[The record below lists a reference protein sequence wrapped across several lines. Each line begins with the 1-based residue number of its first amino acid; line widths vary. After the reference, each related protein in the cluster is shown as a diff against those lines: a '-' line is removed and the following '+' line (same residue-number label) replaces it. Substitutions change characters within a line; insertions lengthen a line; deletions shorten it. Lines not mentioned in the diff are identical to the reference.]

1 MKRRIL
7 LRRWCRS
14 KRINCANT
22 LTMSRCLPVLELKNK
37 SKPPTNV
44 KYVCQAAVRL
54 WLTKLKPWYQS
65 ILTHQKPPKA
75 RMSQKRRLIPIW
87 KRQMKSP
94 VNYACVIW
102 VVWLL
107 LTLLTWQPM
116 TTKNKWKIVSKK
128 PPKTTARVSN
138 SLKFHVLDYWKWVVN
153 ACVRHL
159 KKRQVTSARVV
170 TVPVWFVTCVHLLCQ
185 SCVKSNNGR
194 YKSVMAK
201 YKPKCQPIS
210 RHFYSTKNVKRSSVL
225 SKKVARALLSCR
237 MHILNP
243 PSLISLITVMG
254 LRHRAMSVS
263 PKANNKNI
271 KTVATILATGT
282 PMTMKSAV

>member
-7 LRRWCRS
+7 LKRWCRS

-22 LTMSRCLPVLELKNK
+22 RTMSRCLPVLELKNK

-44 KYVCQAAVRL
+44 KYVCQAAVQS
-54 WLTKLKPWYQS
+54 WLTKLKLWYQS
-65 ILTHQKPPKA
+65 ISTHQKPPKV
-75 RMSQKRRLIPIW
+75 RMSQKPHLIPIW
-87 KRQMKSP
+87 KQQMKSP
-94 VNYACVIW
+94 ASYACVIW
-102 VVWLL
+102 VAWLL

-128 PPKTTARVSN
+128 PPKTTAHVSN
-138 SLKFHVLDYWKWVVN
+138 SPKFHVLDYWKWVVN
-153 ACVRHL
+153 ACVRHS

-170 TVPVWFVTCVHLLCQ
+170 TVPVWFVTYVHLLCQ
-185 SCVKSNNGR
+185 SCVKLSSAR

-201 YKPKCQPIS
+201 YKLKCQLTS
-210 RHFYSTKNVKRSSVL
+210 RHFYSTKNVKRWCIL

-237 MHILNP
+237 MRILNP
-243 PSLISLITVMG
+243 LSLISLITVMG
-254 LRHRAMSVS
+254 SRHRAMSVL